1 MRHWP
6 PREPYTKFKIKTL
19 LPEQKTINIKKN
31 GQVIRM
37 VTVRR
42 KTKSLQTA
50 GQEIFKK
57 MLAPNWEDH
66 DIETNPIIN
75 HFADRQ
81 HTELIFR
88 KIERKIKTSCFYCN
102 ECENCKKLF
111 RYREV
116 FKQYGFWTKCW
127 NVFDPDWCKRN
138 KSFRLLPIREY

>member
-50 GQEIFKK
+50 GQE
-57 MLAPNWEDH
+57 
-66 DIETNPIIN
+66 
-75 HFADRQ
+75 
-81 HTELIFR
+81 
-88 KIERKIKTSCFYCN
+88 
-102 ECENCKKLF
+102 LF
-111 RYREV
+111 
-116 FKQYGFWTKCW
+116 
-127 NVFDPDWCKRN
+127 
-138 KSFRLLPIREY
+138 